1 MDDDELAKETYHLMY
16 VGQFCY
22 QMVLNPIRLALG
34 YDKNTSWS
42 TIGKC
47 LRSNPEL
54 AAMAHPY
61 VNLRLF
67 ESCVQ
72 VKYDRTL
79 LAHPNVDDPV
89 PLFHYLDT
97 TIPARSTTYRLL
109 WSLLTE
115 RFPNHKWF
123 KYTTRKP
130 VAVSPFAEMLSI
142 IYLREFLL
150 RIIADKTTAGET
162 LSHGLQR
169 VWYLLSKRRQ
179 QLAHP
184 DVKLED
190 IQESLSV
197 VYGRNAIIGIPLAV
211 FLGALLKEKSKTKI
225 TTLSLTEI
233 S

>member
-1 MDDDELAKETYHLMY
+1 MR

-22 QMVLNPIRLALG
+22 DLVLNPLRLALG

-47 LRSNPEL
+47 LRADPSL
-54 AAMAHPY
+54 AATAHPY
-61 VNLRLF
+61 INLRLF

-79 LAHPNVDDPV
+79 LAHPNVDNPV

-97 TIPARSTTYRLL
+97 SIHARSATYRLL

-115 RFPNHKWF
+115 KFPDHKWF
-123 KYTTRKP
+123 KYTTKKP
-130 VAVSPFAEMLSI
+130 VDVSPLEKTLAI

-150 RIIADKTTAGET
+150 RVIADKTAAGET
-162 LSHGLQR
+162 LSNGLQC
-169 VWYLLSKRRQ
+169 VWYSISKRRQ

-184 DVKLED
+184 EVKLD
-190 IQESLSV
+190 NMQESLSV
-197 VYGRNAIIGIPLAV
+197 LYGKNAVVGIPLAV
-211 FLGALLKEKSKTKI
+211 FLGALKKEKRDSSTTKT
-225 TTLSLTEI
+225 TTGSST
-233 S
+233 